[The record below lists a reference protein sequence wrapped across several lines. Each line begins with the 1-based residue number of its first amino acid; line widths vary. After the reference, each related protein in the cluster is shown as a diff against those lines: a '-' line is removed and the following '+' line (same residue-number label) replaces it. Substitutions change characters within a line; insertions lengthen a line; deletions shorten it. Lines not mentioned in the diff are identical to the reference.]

1 MRFVQAALEGN
12 FTLLLMISNPGPVH
26 RAITAICGVLL
37 AVFLA
42 ACATMGSPLSSSKE
56 ARAVWLSRFDY
67 CGVSP
72 THDPDSIQAYIAQVV
87 RQAARANFNLL
98 FFQVRGSGDAYYQ
111 PGLEPWGSLLT
122 GTLGA
127 DPGWDPLQFAIE
139 AAQAHGLELHAWVNV
154 YPAWKGTKPPGEAN
168 PPAPLTV
175 HPQWVVADSTG
186 QPLALSDGYTS
197 FSPGIPQVQEHILAV
212 VEDIAA
218 RYEVDGIHLDYI
230 RYPDWALSKG
240 LSRDSLSL
248 ARFHSAAGNP
258 YSLDWDDW
266 QREQVTQLV
275 ARLYNRVT
283 AIDSSIKLSAAVI
296 GSYATTGW
304 NAYNQVY
311 QDPRRWSE
319 LGKIDFITPMIYWPR
334 NHRTQPFLVRSR
346 EWRERYSIERPV
358 FPGIGSYRYNE
369 EDGDRTWNE
378 ALGQIDD
385 LRRARFP
392 GLAFF
397 DARSLENHWAQLA
410 TRRFRSPANIPA
422 MAWKDALVPDP
433 PSSLLLT
440 SMGRIGA
447 LTWVAPTTEDVV
459 RYNVYFSENIPID
472 RSRGENLVHVTAGP
486 RLEWVF
492 DPHKLPPNGYLAV
505 SALDAAWNESTLST
519 PIRWQRK

>member
-1 MRFVQAALEGN
+1 
-12 FTLLLMISNPGPVH
+12 MIRSPVH
-26 RAITAICGVLL
+26 RAITATSLGLL

-42 ACATMGSPLSSSKE
+42 ACATTGLPPAPSKE

-72 THDPDSIQAYIAQVV
+72 THDPDSIRAYIAQVV
-87 RQAARANFNLL
+87 RQAVRANFNIV
-98 FFQVRGSGDAYYQ
+98 FFQVRGSADAYYQ

-139 AAQAHGLELHAWVNV
+139 SAHANGLELHAWVNV
-154 YPAWKGTKPPGEAN
+154 YPAWKGVKPPGEAN
-168 PPAPLTV
+168 PPAPLML
-175 HPQWVVADSTG
+175 HPQWLVVDSTG
-186 QPLALSDGYTS
+186 QPLPLSDGYTT

-212 VEDIAA
+212 VDNIAT
-218 RYEVDGIHLDYI
+218 RYEVDGIHLDYV
-230 RYPDWALSKG
+230 RYPDWAQAKG
-240 LSRDSLSL
+240 LSRDAVSV
-248 ARFHSAAGNP
+248 ARFRSPAGNP
-258 YSLDWDDW
+258 YALDWDDW

-296 GSYATTGW
+296 GSYVHAGY
-304 NAYNQVY
+304 NAYGEHY
-311 QDPRRWSE
+311 QDPRRWTE

-346 EWRERYSIERPV
+346 EWREHYSIARPV
-358 FPGIGSYRYNE
+358 FPGIASYRYNE

-385 LRRARFP
+385 LRRERFP

-410 TRRFRSPANIPA
+410 AGRFRYPANIPA
-422 MAWKDALVPDP
+422 MAWKDALAPDP

-440 SMGRIGA
+440 ATGRSEA
-447 LTWVAPTTEDVV
+447 LTWVGPMAGDVV
-459 RYNVYFSENIPID
+459 RYNVYFSENTPID
-472 RSRGENLVHVTAGP
+472 RSRGQNLVHVTAGP

-492 DPHKLPPNGYLAV
+492 DPQKLPLNGYLAV
-505 SALDAAWNESTLST
+505 SALDAAWNESALSM
-519 PIRWQRK
+519 PIPWPKK

>member
-1 MRFVQAALEGN
+1 M
-12 FTLLLMISNPGPVH
+12 
-26 RAITAICGVLL
+26 CGVLV
-37 AVFLA
+37 AIFMA
-42 ACATMGSPLSSSKE
+42 ACATLAPPPASSKE

-72 THDPDSIQAYIAQVV
+72 THDPDSIQAYITQVV
-87 RQAARANFNLL
+87 RQAARANFNIL

-154 YPAWKGTKPPGEAN
+154 YPAWKGTKPPGLAI
-168 PPAPLTV
+168 PPAPLAA
-175 HPQWVVADSTG
+175 HPEWVVADSTG
-186 QPLALSDGYTS
+186 RPVALSDGYTT

-212 VEDIAA
+212 LEDIAA
-218 RYEVDGIHLDYI
+218 RYDVDGIHLDYV
-230 RYPDWALSKG
+230 RYPDWALAKG

-266 QREQVTQLV
+266 QREQVTRLI
-275 ARLYNRVT
+275 ARLYNGVT

-296 GSYATTGW
+296 GSYDQTGW

-334 NHRTQPFLVRSR
+334 NHRTQPFMVRSR
-346 EWRERYSIERPV
+346 EWRERYSIGRPV
-358 FPGIGSYRYNE
+358 FPGIGSYRYNQ
-369 EDGDRTWNE
+369 EDGDLTWSE

-385 LRRARFP
+385 LRREQFP

-397 DARSLENHWAQLA
+397 DARSLEHHWEELA
-410 TRRFRSPANIPA
+410 KGRFRSPANIPA
-422 MAWKDALVPDP
+422 MAWKDAQAPDP
-433 PSSLLLT
+433 PSALLLT
-440 SMGRIGA
+440 ALGRSQS
-447 LTWVAPTTEDVV
+447 LTWAAPKAEDVA
-459 RYNVYFSENIPID
+459 RFNVYFSENKPID
-472 RSRGENLVHVTAGP
+472 PSRGQNLVHVTAGP
-486 RLEWVF
+486 RLEWVIE
-492 DPHKLPPNGYLAV
+492 PQKLSSPGYLAV
-505 SALDAAWNESTLST
+505 SALDAAWNESALSRT
-519 PIRWQRK
+519 IQWP